1 MPMQLLQKTER
12 NMILYSLINYILRM
26 GSQKLIINIPVNSV
40 LKNCCAKI
48 GLNRSFLFDFNK
60 KENKKKRL
68 ENSNLLN
75 QKKIKKQS

>member
-1 MPMQLLQKTER
+1 
-12 NMILYSLINYILRM
+12 M

-48 GLNRSFLFDFNK
+48 ELNRSFLFDFNN

-75 QKKIKKQS
+75 QKK